1 MPWSTREL
9 AELAGTTVNT
19 VRHYHQLQLLPE
31 PERRVNGYK
40 QYGVGH
46 LVQLLRIRRLVELG
60 VPLGQIEALSAGGA
74 EAPDALRAV
83 DDDLA
88 QRIAHLQQARDDI
101 HAILVGSAPA
111 DGPRGFEAVASRLS
125 PADSS
130 ILHIS
135 TQLYDEGA
143 LADLRAMVERDLETD
158 AESAFQHLPAD
169 ADEATRI
176 AVAEQMAPTLAQHLV
191 DFPWLNDPGSRL
203 SHDQRVSQQAFVEAV
218 VELYNPAQLEVLAR
232 ADALA
237 RALLAER
244 GVVLAPWRPDGAPEA
259 GPAAASEAADGGAS
273 TRP

>member
-46 LVQLLRIRRLVELG
+46 LVQLLRIRRLVDLG
-60 VPLGQIEALSAGGA
+60 VPLGQIEALSTGGA

-88 QRIAHLQQARDDI
+88 QRIEHLQQAREDI
-101 HAILVGSAPA
+101 RAILDGSAPA

-125 PADSS
+125 VADSS
-130 ILHIS
+130 ILHIYS
-135 TQLYDEGA
+135 QLYDEDA
-143 LADLRAMVERDLETD
+143 LADLRTMVEQDIESEI
-158 AESAFQHLPAD
+158 ESAFQSLAPET
-169 ADEATRI
+169 DEAARI
-176 AVAEQMAPTLAQHLV
+176 ALAEQMAPGLAQHLV
-191 DFPWLNDPGSRL
+191 DYPWLNDPTSRL
-203 SHDQRVSQQAFVEAV
+203 SKSEGVTQATFVEAV
-218 VELYNPAQLEVLAR
+218 VELYNEAQLEVLGR
-232 ADALA
+232 ASVLA

-244 GVVLAPWRPDGAPEA
+244 GIVLPEPRLPGAVPDP
-259 GPAAASEAADGGAS
+259 S
-273 TRP
+273 

>member
-46 LVQLLRIRRLVELG
+46 LVQLLRIRRLVDLG

-88 QRIAHLQQARDDI
+88 RRIAHLQQAREDI
-101 HAILVGSAPA
+101 RAILDGSAPA
-111 DGPRGFEAVASRLS
+111 DGPRGFEAVSSRLS
-125 PADSS
+125 SADSS

-158 AESAFQHLPAD
+158 AESAFQHLPAE
-169 ADEATRI
+169 ADEAARI
-176 AVAEQMAPTLAQHLV
+176 AVAEQMAPALAQHLV
-191 DFPWLNDPGSRL
+191 DYPWLNDPGSRL
-203 SHDQRVSQQAFVEAV
+203 SHDQRVSQQAFVEAI

-244 GVVLAPWRPDGAPEA
+244 GVVLAPWRPDGATDAAPED
-259 GPAAASEAADGGAS
+259 ASDATDDGSGDRA
-273 TRP
+273 